1 MHESSFSRDA
11 GDTSSDEENF
21 EMKNSVSSRRLYRA
35 SLFVGKGNKKGEI
48 SSEEIEI
55 ERIDEAEFRRKEPLS
70 SSMRGSFAGQ
80 GFSEG
85 DSAADCR
92 ENARDFENQSK
103 QKAIDEHRHKRVGF
117 VCITGSGCGCGS
129 KRTISLYYKAVASSQ
144 EDFIESNG
152 RGHQISQAIASQT
165 QLKRG
170 ILKKQSKVD
179 RIMLDS
185 SDELLSPSDSG
196 LDSVDDEDFSM
207 ENSDSSDTVDSSRSS
222 KEGYVQDEDF
232 SMENSDSSDTVDS
245 SRSSKEGYV
254 RDKKSEDHSNKKGTV
269 EQHTSK
275 RRDLSDCNNEKEIN
289 PRSCKSQ
296 VLHEKTSR
304 IYGVGEEN
312 EGTENMNDDA
322 IGEDGLKRARGK
334 RQDLPNCSN
343 SMQAC
348 THKDFER
355 AERINSLHS
364 KGQSWTGTE
373 REDNTASSTDLP
385 DENEVQEKCDKTSV
399 GLHDHTPNEKLP
411 VDDEMSDKEEG
422 TKQPTKKI
430 PVTTRKHYDFIIIL
444 SDYVLNKRSDF
455 DREESDEEAKQEPA
469 PQNTLPL
476 KFRFEDEVPKPIE
489 QSDFEKMVERLF
501 SEAGF
506 AQALEEKSFDYH
518 ENDKKL
524 QMLLMLKKLN
534 RTDALEGSTLGSYKM
549 RLV

>member
-1 MHESSFSRDA
+1 
-11 GDTSSDEENF
+11 
-21 EMKNSVSSRRLYRA
+21 
-35 SLFVGKGNKKGEI
+35 
-48 SSEEIEI
+48 
-55 ERIDEAEFRRKEPLS
+55 
-70 SSMRGSFAGQ
+70 MRGSFAGQ

-92 ENARDFENQSK
+92 ENAIDCENQSE
-103 QKAIDEHRHKRVGF
+103 QKEIDEHRHKRVGF
-117 VCITGSGCGCGS
+117 VECITGSGSGSGS
-129 KRTISLYYKAVASSQ
+129 KRTISLYYKADASSQ

-152 RGHQISQAIASQT
+152 RGHQISQATASQT

-170 ILKKQSKVD
+170 ILKNQSKVV
-179 RIMLDS
+179 RIILDS

-196 LDSVDDEDFSM
+196 FDSVD
-207 ENSDSSDTVDSSRSS
+207 
-222 KEGYVQDEDF
+222 DEDF

-254 RDKKSEDHSNKKGTV
+254 RDKKSEDHSNTKGTV

-275 RRDLSDCNNEKEIN
+275 RSSDCNNEKEIN
-289 PRSCKSQ
+289 PRSCKRQ

-322 IGEDGLKRARGK
+322 NGEDGFKRARGK

-364 KGQSWTGTE
+364 KGQSWAGTD

-399 GLHDHTPNEKLP
+399 GLHGHTPNEKLP

-430 PVTTRKHYDFIIIL
+430 PVTSRKHYDFNRNL
-444 SDYVLNKRSDF
+444 SDSVLNKRADF
-455 DREESDEEAKQEPA
+455 DREEGDEEAKQEPA

-489 QSDFEKMVERLF
+489 QSDFEKIVEGLF

-506 AQALEEKSFDYH
+506 AQALEEMGSFDYH
-518 ENDKKL
+518 ENGKKIANAPDAKETQQDRCSRGEHAWVL
-524 QMLLMLKKLN
+524 QDEIGLRCKYCPHVEYGPEEVMPPWKGLYK
-534 RTDALEGSTLGSYKM
+534 DQQEGFEFLWKNIAGSIDLTEL
-549 RLV
+549 RASDPSGVGGCIISHGPGT